1 MKHDHHE
8 EGRRAARRAQVV
20 EMAERVL
27 ARAYRACTA
36 EEMRASQ
43 LRVREAVVREMRRRI
58 R

>member
-8 EGRRAARRAQVV
+8 EGHRAAKRAHVV
-20 EMAERVL
+20 KTAERVL
-27 ARAYRACTA
+27 AQAYRGCTA
-36 EEMRASQ
+36 KEMRASQ